1 VSKVEVYS
9 PKPTKTKRKSAKKI
23 ITKIQEEAKEIDTSN
38 GFLFETT
45 GHFMDESFVI
55 ENVNPEVEESIE
67 EETSLFLDMSQ
78 LE

>member
-9 PKPTKTKRKSAKKI
+9 PKPTKMKRKSAKKI

-55 ENVNPEVEESIE
+55 ENVNPEVEKSIE

-78 LE
+78 

>member
-1 VSKVEVYS
+1 VSKVDS
-9 PKPTKTKRKSAKKI
+9 PKPTKMKRKSAKKI

-55 ENVNPEVEESIE
+55 ENVNPEVEKSIE

-78 LE
+78 